1 MCTLAELT
9 QEDRSKMMCLF
20 YPAIRRTFLLLV
32 LCGWASSVRAVQTRL
47 DIYFE
52 ESHAGTFYHLAET
65 LPLETPH
72 RLILIDAHSDASAM
86 ADSDKIRDGI
96 RKVPTQEARQDLLNA
111 WRKRGTIQCFDW
123 IEPLMPLPFDEV
135 VWIPARK
142 LSRLEA
148 GRQQT
153 LARESLDGL
162 REAFPRRD
170 GDLGERFRVLD
181 WEKAED
187 VLRTPAGGKPTVV
200 SIDLDYFAAV
210 PDDELEAE
218 FCRVF
223 LRVLEVPDLRSL
235 TFSFSSPWL
244 RNIEQAERL
253 AVLAL
258 ESATS
263 TANARVH
270 FAYDANTGADR
281 SLRAQEIRKK
291 GLTVPALQLSDAG
304 PALRTLLLAR
314 RGRFAVDPGP
324 KELLDAWARDPFL
337 PKAVVAGD
345 VPEPDG
351 WYRLA
356 ASGSHSLRL
365 QQADGARIRWHALVA
380 DHASVNVAGIRL
392 GFAEDAPR
400 MLHRSSKVIGEGAEL
415 SCSAL
420 RSLLEPNTEAGSV
433 VVYATAERV
442 GELWRSNELRLAF
455 RTGDGFRG
463 VLSEGFARPYA
474 FGCGLLDNGPD
485 DLIASDCAN
494 FVIAALRREG
504 WIIPWGDPKQFA
516 THCVE
521 LGAWKDRDLALAVP
535 KGAVDAG
542 LFVHFGSHVGVVWED
557 RVPVGQLDASDL
569 IAHHLEGLPE
579 IVPLSKLLAKRSQFR
594 LLKFREDPNETKLI
608 FGGDVMLGRGVAAAI
623 KRGTNPLEKI
633 TPLLSRADWACVNL
647 ECVASEK
654 GAADPGQRCHFRA
667 HPETPN
673 LLRAAG
679 IDAVSLANN
688 HARDFGDKAFADA
701 AQRLRAA
708 GVACAD
714 GGLEPVRFEKGWQ
727 RFAVFAFNDS
737 PSDALLKAMKVESEH
752 STVIAMAHWGT
763 EHSTEPRGED
773 RDYLGQLIRAGV
785 DLVIGSGPHARQG
798 FDFEL
803 GTLVAWSL
811 GNLVFDGPGPN
822 AEWSNGALL
831 EVQFRSDGKI
841 SRVVQRPVKIRD
853 NGVCELK

>member
-1 MCTLAELT
+1 
-9 QEDRSKMMCLF
+9 MMRLLQST
-20 YPAIRRTFLLLV
+20 IQRIGFLLIFY
-32 LCGWASSVRAVQTRL
+32 CGASSVRAVHTRL

-72 RLILIDAHSDASAM
+72 RLILIDAHSDASAV

-96 RKVPTQEARQDLLNA
+96 RKVPTQEARKDLLNA
-111 WRKRGTIQCFDW
+111 WRKRGMIQCFDW

-135 VWIPARK
+135 LWIPARK
-142 LSRLEA
+142 LSRLDA

-162 REAFPRRD
+162 LEAFPRRD
-170 GDLGERFRVLD
+170 GELGQRFRVLD
-181 WEKAED
+181 WENAEA
-187 VLRTPAGGKPTVV
+187 VLRDPAEGKPSVV

-210 PDDELEAE
+210 PDEELEE
-218 FCRVF
+218 TFRRVF
-223 LRVLEVPDLRSL
+223 LRVLEVPNLQAL
-235 TFSFSSPWL
+235 TFSLSSPWL
-244 RNIEQAERL
+244 KDSAQAERL
-253 AVLAL
+253 TVLAL
-258 ESATS
+258 EAASS

-270 FAYDANTGADR
+270 FAFDARTGEDR
-281 SLRAQEIRKK
+281 SLRAQELRKK
-291 GLTVPALQLSDAG
+291 GQAVPALNLTDAG

-314 RGRFAVDPGP
+314 RKRFERAFEL
-324 KELLDAWARDPFL
+324 KELLDTWARDPFL
-337 PKAVVAGD
+337 SLAVVAGE

-351 WYRLA
+351 WYRLSA
-356 ASGSHSLRL
+356 NEPHGLRL
-365 QQADGARIRWHALVA
+365 RQAEGTRIQWHALVA

-400 MLHRSSKVIGEGAEL
+400 MLHRSAKLIGEGAEL
-415 SCSAL
+415 STSAL
-420 RSLLEPNTEAGSV
+420 KPLLEPTTGAGSV
-433 VVYATAERV
+433 MVFATAERD

-455 RTGDGFRG
+455 RAGEGFRG
-463 VLSEGFARPYA
+463 ALSEQFARPYA

-504 WIIPWGDPKQFA
+504 WLIPWGDPKQFA

-521 LGAWKDRDLALAVP
+521 LGTWKDRDLALAIP

-579 IVPLSKLLAKRSQFR
+579 IVPLSKLLAKRTKFR
-594 LLKFREDPNETKLI
+594 LLKFREDPNDTKLI

-623 KRGTNPLEKI
+623 DRGTNPLEKI

-654 GAADPGQRCHFRA
+654 GAADPGQRYHFRA

-737 PSDALLKAMKVESEH
+737 PSDALLKAMKEESEH
-752 STVIAMAHWGT
+752 SKVIAMAHWGT

-773 RDYLGQLIRAGV
+773 RDYLGQLIRAGG

-853 NGVCELK
+853 NGVCELR